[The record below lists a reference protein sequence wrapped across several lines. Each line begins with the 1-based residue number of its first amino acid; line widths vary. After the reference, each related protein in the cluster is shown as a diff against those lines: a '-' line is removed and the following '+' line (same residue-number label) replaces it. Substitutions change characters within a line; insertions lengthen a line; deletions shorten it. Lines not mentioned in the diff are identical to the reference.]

1 MSTIP
6 KPTVGRTVLVAVQ
19 IGEGIATLPM
29 IVSHVHEGMCISGV
43 LQSAFADAGV
53 FPGGTKP
60 MCEISYGPSGM
71 TPNTWRW
78 MDYQLG
84 QAAKTE
90 QGEASYL
97 KAVEVLSKQYDGA
110 IVSIRQELERMEA
123 QLVALNQ
130 KQPASQR
137 VPVADPSLAVDGIPP
152 GATPAPEV
160 AAMQGHDVPPSNV
173 AADAPP
179 GAVAPVDGQSEH

>member
-60 MCEISYGPSGM
+60 MCEIQYGPSGM

-84 QAAKTE
+84 QVQKTDDVADRLKPLLLEMAKRM
-90 QGEASYL
+90 
-97 KAVEVLSKQYDGA
+97 D
-110 IVSIRQELERMEA
+110 ELEA

-137 VPVADPSLAVDGIPP
+137 VPVADPSLSIAGPSEAPSDGSY
-152 GATPAPEV
+152 
-160 AAMQGHDVPPSNV
+160 PSAGEPMANPH
-173 AADAPP
+173 A
-179 GAVAPVDGQSEH
+179 

>member
-6 KPTVGRTVLVAVQ
+6 KPTPGRTVLVAVQ

-29 IVSHVHEGMCISGV
+29 IVSHVHEDMEISGV

-53 FPGGTKP
+53 HAGGTKP
-60 MCEISYGPSGM
+60 MQHLSYGPSGK

-90 QGEASYL
+90 AVGGDLAARVEKLEAQQAMQGKGALEMASL
-97 KAVEVLSKQYDGA
+97 PFIERLAEQVKVL
-110 IVSIRQELERMEA
+110 EA
-123 QLVALNQ
+123 QLIALNQ

-137 VPVADPSLAVDGIPP
+137 VLVADPSLMVDGIPP
-152 GATPAPEV
+152 GADPAPEV
-160 AAMQGHDVPPSNV
+160 AKQAEEQPPV
-173 AADAPP
+173 
-179 GAVAPVDGQSEH
+179 

>member
-84 QAAKTE
+84 QAAKTN
-90 QGEASYL
+90 EAEKSVAEMFAPFDAAL
-97 KAVEVLSKQYDGA
+97 ANLTKRNDENDAALA
-110 IVSIRQELERMEA
+110 ELRA

-137 VPVADPSLAVDGIPP
+137 VAVADPSLQVDSNIGSVGTLGGVAGPGEAPSDGSLPP
-152 GATPAPEV
+152 AAP
-160 AAMQGHDVPPSNV
+160 
-173 AADAPP
+173 AADAPQ
-179 GAVAPVDGQSEH
+179 G